1 LCGLA
6 SGRRQA
12 HQEAMSTLPAPRTY
26 GAINLIGVW
35 TLYVREVLRFMKV
48 LMQTVVGPV
57 VSTWLYMVVFVV
69 AFGADKRM
77 VEGVSLPDFLA
88 PGLIMLA
95 VLSNAFAN
103 SSSSLIV
110 AKMQGNASDFL
121 MPPLSAGELTAA
133 FVAGAVTRGVAVA
146 VACAASVAFYADVW
160 PKDWLAA
167 IYFTLAASVVFSTL
181 GVIGG
186 VWADKFDHL
195 AAVTT
200 FVITPLTFL
209 SGTFY
214 STRVLPEPFYTITH
228 WNPVFYMIDGVRYGF
243 TGHADGDLAI
253 GAVYVGV
260 LALAGLVA
268 CWALFRSGW
277 KMKA

>member
-1 LCGLA
+1 MA
-6 SGRRQA
+6 SP
-12 HQEAMSTLPAPRTY
+12 LAPRTY
-26 GAINLIGVW
+26 GAFNLIGVW
-35 TLYVREVLRFMKV
+35 TLYVREVQRFRKV
-48 LMQTVVGPV
+48 LMQTVIGPV
-57 VSTWLYMVVFVV
+57 VSTWLYMVVFVL
-69 AFGADKRM
+69 AFGASRRM
-77 VEGVSLPDFLA
+77 VEGVALPDFLA

-95 VLSNAFAN
+95 VLSNTFAN

-121 MPPLSAGELTAA
+121 MPPLSPGELTAA
-133 FVAGAVTRGVAVA
+133 FVAGAVTRGIAVA
-146 VACAASVAFYADVW
+146 LACAVSVAMYADVW
-160 PKDWLAA
+160 PKDWVAT
-167 IYFTLAASVVFSTL
+167 IYFLIMASIVFSTL
-181 GVIGG
+181 GVFGG
-186 VWADKFDHL
+186 IWADKFDHL

-214 STRVLPEPFYTITH
+214 STKVLPEPFFTITH

-243 TGHADGDLAI
+243 TGHADGSLLI
-253 GAVYVGV
+253 GAIYVG
-260 LALAGLVA
+260 ALAVIGLWA